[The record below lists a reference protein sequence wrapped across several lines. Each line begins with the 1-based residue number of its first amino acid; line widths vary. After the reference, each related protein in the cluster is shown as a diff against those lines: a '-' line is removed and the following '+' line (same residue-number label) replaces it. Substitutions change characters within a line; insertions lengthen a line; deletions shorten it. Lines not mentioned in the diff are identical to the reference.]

1 MNFFTEH
8 NKLIN
13 IWNVLLLIFFVKILL
28 FCNVGCVSTTVNQKN
43 YNECISHLEI
53 ERQKVRV
60 GNGFSYKAQT
70 YEECRAPAR
79 IDWIQIRGKIKHSSG
94 K

>member
-1 MNFFTEH
+1 MKFFSEQ
-8 NKLIN
+8 NQLIN
-13 IWNVLLLIFFVKILL
+13 IRHILLLIIFVIFLL
-28 FCNVGCVSTTVNQKN
+28 IGNCGCGSTVNQKN
-43 YNECISHLEI
+43 YNECIHKLEE

-79 IDWIQIRGKIKHSSG
+79 YRLDSD
-94 K
+94 

>member
-1 MNFFTEH
+1 MKFFTEQ

-13 IWNVLLLIFFVKILL
+13 IRHILLLIIFVNILL
-28 FCNVGCVSTTVNQKN
+28 IGISGCGSTLNQKN
-43 YNECISHLEI
+43 YNECIPKLEE

-79 IDWIQIRGKIKHSSG
+79 YRLDSD
-94 K
+94 

>member
-1 MNFFTEH
+1 MNFFTEQ

-13 IWNVLLLIFFVKILL
+13 IRYIFLLIFFVKILL
-28 FCNVGCVSTTVNQKN
+28 FCNVGCGSKVNQKN
-43 YNECISHLEI
+43 YNGCISLLEE

-79 IDWIQIRGKIKHSSG
+79 YRLDSD
-94 K
+94 

>member
-1 MNFFTEH
+1 MKFFSVQ

-13 IWNVLLLIFFVKILL
+13 IRYFLILIFFVIFLL
-28 FCNVGCVSTTVNQKN
+28 FGNSGCGSSLNQKN
-43 YNECISHLEI
+43 YNGCIHKLEE

-60 GNGFSYKAQT
+60 GKGFSYKAQT

-79 IDWIQIRGKIKHSSG
+79 YRLDSD
-94 K
+94 

>member
-1 MNFFTEH
+1 MKYFSEQNQ
-8 NKLIN
+8 LIN
-13 IWNVLLLIFFVKILL
+13 ILQILLLIFIVNFLL
-28 FCNVGCVSTTVNQKN
+28 IGNSGCGSTFNQKN
-43 YNECISHLEI
+43 YNECIPELEE

-79 IDWIQIRGKIKHSSG
+79 YRLDSD
-94 K
+94 

>member
-1 MNFFTEH
+1 MKFFSEQ
-8 NKLIN
+8 NQLIN
-13 IWNVLLLIFFVKILL
+13 ILQILLLIFFVNILL
-28 FCNVGCVSTTVNQKN
+28 IGNSGCGSTLNQKK
-43 YNECISHLEI
+43 YNECIPKLEE

-79 IDWIQIRGKIKHSSG
+79 YRLDSD
-94 K
+94 

>member
-1 MNFFTEH
+1 MKFFSEQ
-8 NKLIN
+8 NQLIN
-13 IWNVLLLIFFVKILL
+13 ILQILLLILIVSFLL
-28 FCNVGCVSTTVNQKN
+28 ISNSGCGSTLNQKN
-43 YNECISHLEI
+43 YKKCIPKLEE

-79 IDWIQIRGKIKHSSG
+79 YKLDSD
-94 K
+94 

>member
-1 MNFFTEH
+1 MNFCSEQ

-13 IWNVLLLIFFVKILL
+13 IRHILLLIFFVIILL
-28 FCNVGCVSTTVNQKN
+28 FFNVGCGSTVNQKN
-43 YNECISHLEI
+43 YNECISLLED

-79 IDWIQIRGKIKHSSG
+79 YRLDSD
-94 K
+94 

>member
-1 MNFFTEH
+1 MP
-8 NKLIN
+8 KL
-13 IWNVLLLIFFVKILL
+13 
-28 FCNVGCVSTTVNQKN
+28 
-43 YNECISHLEI
+43 EE

-79 IDWIQIRGKIKHSSG
+79 YRLDSD
-94 K
+94 

>member
-1 MNFFTEH
+1 MNFFTEQNQLFNIRH
-8 NKLIN
+8 ILILFFFA
-13 IWNVLLLIFFVKILL
+13 IFLLIG
-28 FCNVGCVSTTVNQKN
+28 NSGCGSSLNQKN
-43 YNECISHLEI
+43 YKGCIHKLEE

-79 IDWIQIRGKIKHSSG
+79 YRLDSD
-94 K
+94 

>member
-1 MNFFTEH
+1 MNFYTEQ

-13 IWNVLLLIFFVKILL
+13 IRYIFLLIFFVKILL
-28 FCNVGCVSTTVNQKN
+28 FCNVGCGSKVNQKN
-43 YNECISHLEI
+43 YNGCISLLEE

-79 IDWIQIRGKIKHSSG
+79 YRLDSN
-94 K
+94 

>member
-1 MNFFTEH
+1 MNFYNEQ

-13 IWNVLLLIFFVKILL
+13 IRYIFLLIFFVKILL
-28 FCNVGCVSTTVNQKN
+28 FYNIGCGSTVNQKN
-43 YNECISHLEI
+43 YNGCISLLE
-53 ERQKVRV
+53 EDRQKVRV

-79 IDWIQIRGKIKHSSG
+79 YRLDSD
-94 K
+94 